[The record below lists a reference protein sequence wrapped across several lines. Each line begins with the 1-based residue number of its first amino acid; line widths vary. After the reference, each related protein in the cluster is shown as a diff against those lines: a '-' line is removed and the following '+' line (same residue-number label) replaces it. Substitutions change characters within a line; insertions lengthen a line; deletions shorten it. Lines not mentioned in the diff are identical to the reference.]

1 LVKLLERTRQH
12 ANIRD
17 GQVHALRARGRDNMS
32 GVAREKESAELHGLR
47 HNAPHPGDA
56 LFEDRSFGRPP
67 AIARRVAGAKF
78 FPDPRVRPLG
88 DVFIRRAL
96 QIQPCD
102 LGRAHAEQREPPFV
116 IRVDQLLGRR
126 RRLRQNT
133 EPRERVH
140 AFENRKC
147 AVRDRAARDTVRA
160 IASRQKIAS
169 KFPLFAALA
178 KLDRGAR
185 CLQPMQADVA
195 HFKMN
200 LPPGIQARL
209 DQILDNFLLRVHC
222 DGSPWSEVFKIDAM
236 PAAAETQFDPVMH
249 QPLLLQA
256 RAHPGFDH
264 QIHRA
269 LLQHARANPLL
280 HIMASTRFKNYR
292 LDSLQ
297 IEQMRKHQ
305 PRRPR
310 ADYPD
315 LGAHAFSISSFEIW
329 NPVLAAGTPAYM
341 AVWSSSS
348 FRSEGSS

>member
-1 LVKLLERTRQH
+1 
-12 ANIRD
+12 
-17 GQVHALRARGRDNMS
+17 MS
-32 GVAREKESAELHGLR
+32 GIAREKESAELHGLR

-56 LFEDRSFGRPP
+56 LLEDRSFSRPP
-67 AIARRVAGAKF
+67 AIAGRVAGAKF

-102 LGRAHAEQREPPFV
+102 LGRAHAEQREPAFV
-116 IRVDQLLGRR
+116 ICVDQFLRRR

-147 AVRDRAARDTVRA
+147 AVRDKAARDAVRA
-160 IASRQKIAS
+160 VASRQEIAPE
-169 KFPLFAALA
+169 FPRLAALA
-178 KLDRGAR
+178 ITNGGTR
-185 CLQPMQADVA
+185 CVQSMQADVA
-195 HFKMN
+195 NFEMN
-200 LPPGIQARL
+200 LPVGVQPRL
-209 DQILDNFLLRVHC
+209 YQILDNLLLRVNG
-222 DGSPWSEVFKIDAM
+222 DGSPGSEILKIDAM
-236 PAAAETQFDPVMH
+236 PATAETELDPVMD

-269 LLQHARANPLL
+269 LLQHARAHPLL
-280 HIMASTRFKNYR
+280 NVMASVRFKNYR
-292 LDSLQ
+292 LDALQ
-297 IEQMRKHQ
+297 MQQMRKHQ

-329 NPVLAAGTPAYM
+329 NPALAAGTPAYM
-341 AVWSSSS
+341 AVCSNSS
-348 FRSEGSS
+348 FRSLGSR